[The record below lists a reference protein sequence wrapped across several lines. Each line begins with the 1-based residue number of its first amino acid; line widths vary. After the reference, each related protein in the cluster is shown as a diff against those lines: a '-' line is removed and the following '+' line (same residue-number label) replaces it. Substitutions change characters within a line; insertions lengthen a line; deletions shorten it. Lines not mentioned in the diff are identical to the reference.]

1 MFLAELCAEVRNYF
15 ETDKRFGD
23 FTISGGTF
31 APSDFIKDGQ
41 YFRIVGSTFNDGV
54 YRCPAT
60 GLTDETFT
68 GAVWAMSVPPD
79 FIALSTEIEEYN
91 NSDAGKASPFT
102 SESFGG
108 YAYTKATDSNGAPI
122 GWQKAFA
129 NRLNLWRKI

>member
-15 ETDKRFGD
+15 ETDKRFGE

-31 APSDFIKDGQ
+31 APSDFIQDGQ

-54 YRCPAT
+54 YRYPAT

-68 GAVWAMSVPPD
+68 GAVWAMSLPPD

-129 NRLNLWRKI
+129 SRLDQWRKI

>member
-60 GLTDETFT
+60 GMTDETFT

-79 FIALSTEIEEYN
+79 FIALSDEIEEYN
-91 NSDAGKASPFT
+91 NSDAGKASPYT

-108 YAYTKATDSNGAPI
+108 YSYTKATDSNGAPV

-129 NRLNLWRKI
+129 SRLSLWRKI

>member
-15 ETDKRFGD
+15 ETDKRFGE

-41 YFRIVGSTFNDGV
+41 YFRIIGSTFNDGV
-54 YRCPAT
+54 YRYPAT
-60 GLTDETFT
+60 GLTDETFS
-68 GAVWAMSVPPD
+68 GAVWAMSLPPD
-79 FIALSTEIEEYN
+79 FIALSAEIEEYN

-129 NRLNLWRKI
+129 NRINQWRKL

>member
-15 ETDKRFGD
+15 ETDKRFGN

-31 APSDFIKDGQ
+31 APSDFIQDGQ
-41 YFRIVGSTFNDGV
+41 YFRIIGSTFNDGV
-54 YRCPAT
+54 YRYPAT

-68 GAVWAMSVPPD
+68 GAVWAMSLPPD
-79 FIALSTEIEEYN
+79 FIALSAEIEEYN
-91 NSDAGKASPFT
+91 NSDAGKASPYT

-108 YAYTKATDSNGAPI
+108 YSYTKATDSNGAPI

-129 NRLNLWRKI
+129 SRINQWRKL

>member
-31 APSDFIKDGQ
+31 APSDFIQDGQ

-54 YRCPAT
+54 YRYPAT

-68 GAVWAMSVPPD
+68 GAVWAMSLPPD
-79 FIALSTEIEEYN
+79 FIALSAEIEEYN
-91 NSDAGKASPFT
+91 NSDAGKASPYI
-102 SESFGG
+102 SENFGG
-108 YAYTKATDSNGAPI
+108 YGYTKATDSNGAPI

-129 NRLNLWRKI
+129 SRINQWRKL

>member
-31 APSDFIKDGQ
+31 APSDFIQDGQ

-54 YRCPAT
+54 YRYPAT

-68 GAVWAMSVPPD
+68 GAVWAMSLPPD
-79 FIALSTEIEEYN
+79 FIALSAEIEEYN

-129 NRLNLWRKI
+129 SRLNQWRKI

>member
-15 ETDKRFGD
+15 ETDKRFGE

-54 YRCPAT
+54 YRYPAT
-60 GLTDETFT
+60 GLTDEIFT
-68 GAVWAMSVPPD
+68 GAVWAMSLPPD

-91 NSDAGKASPFT
+91 KSDAGKASPYI
-102 SESFGG
+102 SENFGG
-108 YAYTKATDSNGAPI
+108 YGYTKATGSNGKVLT
-122 GWQKAFA
+122 WKSVFA
-129 NRLNLWRKI
+129 DDLNRYRKL

>member
-15 ETDKRFGD
+15 ETEKRFGD

-54 YRCPAT
+54 YRYPAT

-68 GAVWAMSVPPD
+68 GAVWAMSLPPD

-91 NSDAGKASPFT
+91 NSDAGKTSPFT

-108 YAYTKATDSNGAPI
+108 YAYTKATDSNGAPV

-129 NRLNLWRKI
+129 SRLNLWRKI

>member
-31 APSDFIKDGQ
+31 APSDFIQDGQ

-68 GAVWAMSVPPD
+68 GAVWAMSLPPD
-79 FIALSTEIEEYN
+79 FVALSAEIEEYN
-91 NSDAGKASPFT
+91 NSAAGKASPYT

-108 YAYTKATDSNGAPI
+108 YSYTKATDASGAPI

-129 NRLNLWRKI
+129 SRINQWRKL

>member
-1 MFLAELCAEVRNYF
+1 MFIAELCAEVRNYF

-23 FTISGGTF
+23 FAITGGTF

-60 GLTDETFT
+60 GLTDETFS
-68 GAVWAMSVPPD
+68 GAVWAMNVPPD
-79 FIALSTEIEEYN
+79 FVALAEKIEEYN
-91 NSDAGKASPFT
+91 TKNSAEISPYT

-108 YAYTKATDSNGAPI
+108 YTYTKATDSNGAPVT
-122 GWQKAFA
+122 WQKCFA
-129 NRLNLWRKI
+129 KSIDVWRKI